1 MKIDTKSF
9 AEKAANLLQFN
20 DKDID
25 YLTWQGDRLMI
36 QVGSG
41 VTAYTDVENIGDE
54 PVILPQKAIELI
66 KKINTETCD
75 IEIDGGQIVIKYNK
89 SRAKFNMAEKLYAA
103 EIYDGDIPKM
113 NNIPNRLLPTI
124 KKVNKICA
132 SQETSNKA
140 ATGLYFNGNGKT
152 LEVVATDGY
161 RIVIY
166 TVKNCKTRMQMLIP
180 KQLVEK
186 ILSLAAGKKCDI
198 EVCAVS
204 TEYSGEKA
212 MFKVGEYIII
222 TPMLVFEKYIDYK
235 TLQKNSEKGQ
245 VVAVNPYEMREAIE
259 RAQICAERN
268 SPIVI
273 CASAEDKQ
281 LQIMAKSQNKRIV
294 EEIPSNFVENDV
306 ERGFNPI
313 WLNEILSFY
322 DTDVDMV
329 FGSGTTTPMYILD
342 DNDNQSL
349 YCLLLPMRYK
359 KEEFAK

>member
-9 AEKAANLLQFN
+9 ADKAVNLLQFN

-75 IEIDGGQIVIKYNK
+75 IEIDSGQIVIKYNK
-89 SRAKFNMAEKLYAA
+89 SRAKFSMAERLYDA
-103 EIYDGDIPKM
+103 EVYSGDIPKM
-113 NNIPNRLLPTI
+113 NTISNELLPTI
-124 KKVNKICA
+124 KKVAKICA
-132 SQETSNKA
+132 SSETYNRAS
-140 ATGLYFNGNGKT
+140 TGLYFNGNGKT
-152 LEVVATDGY
+152 LEIVATDGY
-161 RIVIY
+161 RIVVY
-166 TVKNCKTRMQMLIP
+166 TVKDCKAKMQMLIQ
-180 KQLVEK
+180 KQLIEK
-186 ILSLAAGKKCDI
+186 IISLAAGIKCDI

-204 TEYSGEKA
+204 ATKA
-212 MFKVGEYIII
+212 MFQIGEYTII
-222 TPMLVFEKYIDYK
+222 TPMLAFEKYIDYK

-259 RAQICAERN
+259 RAQICTER
-268 SPIVI
+268 S
-273 CASAEDKQ
+273 SAIIISANTESKQ
-281 LQIMAKSQNKRIV
+281 IQIMANSQNKRIV

-322 DTDVDMV
+322 SADIDMV
-329 FGSGTTTPMYILD
+329 FGSGMTTPMYILQES
-342 DNDNQSL
+342 DNQSL

-359 KEEFAK
+359 KEEFAQ

>member
-1 MKIDTKSF
+1 MLKIS
-9 AEKAANLLQFN
+9 
-20 DKDID
+20 
-25 YLTWQGDRLMI
+25 
-36 QVGSG
+36 
-41 VTAYTDVENIGDE
+41 
-54 PVILPQKAIELI
+54 AIELI

-103 EIYDGDIPKM
+103 EIYDGDVPKM
-113 NNIPNRLLPTI
+113 NTIPNELLPTI
-124 KKVNKICA
+124 KKVNRICA

-166 TVKNCKTRMQMLIP
+166 TVKNCKTKMQMLIP

-198 EVCAVS
+198 EVCTV
-204 TEYSGEKA
+204 EYSGKKA
-212 MFKVGEYIII
+212 MFKIGEYTVI
-222 TPMLVFEKYIDYK
+222 TPMLIFEKYIDYK

-245 VVAVNPYEMREAIE
+245 IVAVNPYELRETIE

-268 SPIVI
+268 SPII
-273 CASAEDKQ
+273 ISASAENKEI
-281 LQIMAKSQNKRIV
+281 QIMAKSQNKRIV

-329 FGSGTTTPMYILD
+329 FGSGATTPMYILD

-359 KEEFAK
+359 KEEFAQ